1 MENIKSKIGK
11 TVECKTNNF
20 IFLQT
25 LVSIGIIRVTRS
37 SGIFNITRNSISAI
51 NRKLSED
58 GKH

>member
-51 NRKLSED
+51 NRKI
-58 GKH
+58 K